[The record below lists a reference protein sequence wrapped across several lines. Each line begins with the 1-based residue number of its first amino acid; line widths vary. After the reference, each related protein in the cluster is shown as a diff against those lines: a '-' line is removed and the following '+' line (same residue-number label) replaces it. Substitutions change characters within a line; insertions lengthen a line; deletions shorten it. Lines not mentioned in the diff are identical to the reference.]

1 MNILLGVTG
10 SISVYKTIDLAR
22 EYVKRGHQV
31 RVIFTTGALKFV
43 RAELYGYL
51 GIEKY
56 FLPEEDFLHSN
67 VLHVDLA
74 KWADTFVI
82 APLSA
87 NSLSRLASGEASDLL
102 TSVFL
107 AYPKDKPILIFPAM
121 NTEMLSH
128 PFTEENFQKLTK
140 LQSLIN
146 VFISETGSG
155 LLACGDIG
163 LGKLPT
169 VEEILEITECM
180 NTRNLG
186 EHRKVLITTGAS
198 VVPIDPVRF
207 LTNSSSG
214 LTGFELAKTFL
225 EKGFY
230 VTLLAG
236 INSTEKLELLKKH
249 PRLTLKRLKTV
260 QQFNQEVQSHLHES
274 ALFVSSAALSDW
286 DIDPIDE
293 KIKKD
298 RGVNEL
304 KLKPAPDVLKNVTE
318 AKKQNKTKAKIV
330 GFAAETNLTKEMLME
345 KQNKKTCDLL
355 IGTLVNNGLLEG
367 SHTKG
372 FNVTTAHYRVLSGNE
387 LIFDHELSKKE
398 LGLKILEWLKL

>member
-22 EYVKRGHQV
+22 EYVKRGHTV
-31 RVIFTTGALKFV
+31 RVIFTNGALKFV
-43 RAELYGYL
+43 RPELYGYL
-51 GIEKY
+51 GIDKFY
-56 FLPEEDFLHSN
+56 LPEEDFLHSN

-74 KWADTFVI
+74 KWADTFII

-87 NSLSRLASGEASDLL
+87 NSLARLASGEARDLL
-102 TSVFL
+102 SSVFL
-107 AYPKDKPILIFPAM
+107 AYPKDKSILVFPAM

-128 PFTEENFQKLTK
+128 PFTEENFQKLIK
-140 LQSLIN
+140 LKSLKN
-146 VFISETGSG
+146 LFICETGSG

-169 VEEILEITECM
+169 VEEILELTESL
-180 NTRNLG
+180 NVINFN
-186 EHRKVLITTGAS
+186 EQRKVLITTGAS

-236 INSTEKLELLKKH
+236 INSIEKLELLKKH
-249 PRLTLKRLKTV
+249 PRLNLSRLKTV
-260 QQFNQEVQSHLHES
+260 HDFNEEVEKHIEES
-274 ALFVSSAALSDW
+274 DLFISSAALSDW
-286 DIDPIDE
+286 MIEPINE

-298 RGVNEL
+298 RGITEL
-304 KLKPAPDVLKNVTE
+304 KLTPAPDILKNVLE
-318 AKKQNKTKAKIV
+318 LKKQNKTNAKIV
-330 GFAAETNLTKEMLME
+330 GFAAETNLTKEMLLE
-345 KQNKKTCDLL
+345 KQSKKTCDLL
-355 IGTLVNNGLLEG
+355 IGTFVNNGLLQN
-367 SHTKG
+367 SDTQG
-372 FNVTTAHYRVLSGNE
+372 FNVALAHYRVLHNTE
-387 LIFDHELSKKE
+387 LIFDNKMDKKD
-398 LGLKILEWLKL
+398 LGQNIIKWLKL

>member
-10 SISVYKTIDLAR
+10 SVSVYKTIDLAR
-22 EYVKRGHQV
+22 EYVKRGHTV
-31 RVIFTTGALKFV
+31 RVIFTSGALKFV
-43 RAELYGYL
+43 KPELYGYL
-51 GIEKY
+51 GIEKFY
-56 FLPEEDFLHSN
+56 LPEEDFLHSN

-87 NSLSRLASGEASDLL
+87 NSLARLAQGEASDLL

-128 PFTEENFQKLTK
+128 PFTEENFKKLTK
-140 LQSLIN
+140 LQTLKN

-169 VEEILEITECM
+169 VEEILEITESM

-186 EHRKVLITTGAS
+186 EKRKVLITTGAS

-214 LTGFELAKTFL
+214 ITGFELAKTFL
-225 EKGFY
+225 QHGFF

-236 INSTEKLELLKKH
+236 IHSTEKLELLKKH

-260 QQFNQEVQSHLHES
+260 HDFNREVENELKDSD
-274 ALFVSSAALSDW
+274 LFVSSAALSDW
-286 DIDPIDE
+286 DIDPINE

-298 RGVNEL
+298 RGINEL
-304 KLKPAPDVLKNVTE
+304 KLTPAPDVLKNVLE

-330 GFAAETNLTKEMLME
+330 GFAAETNLTKEMLLE
-345 KQNKKTCDLL
+345 KQNKKPCDLL
-355 IGTLVNNGLLEG
+355 IGTLVNNGLLKDNE
-367 SHTKG
+367 TRG
-372 FNVTTAHYRVLSGNE
+372 FNVTTAHYRVLQEND
-387 LIFDHELSKKE
+387 LVFDQEIAKKE
-398 LGLKILEWLKL
+398 LGSKILEWLKL